1 MKQLQVVKAPSK
13 LRGEEKGY
21 SYIMDRVQITLLMLH
36 DLSELIDFYCP

>member
-1 MKQLQVVKAPSK
+1 MKLLQVVKAPSK

-21 SYIMDRVQITLLMLH
+21 SYIRDRVQITLLMLH